1 MGNRPEANPLDT
13 SLFSQLNR
21 TVDYHVTLTKDY
33 LDEQKKFSLA
43 TPMRAASTYERV
55 WTVAPKSKTIVKDIK
70 KVLVSFE
77 TVCNHKG
84 IAVDGVGD
92 RNGKRRLTGTQT
104 HGGYRPRT
112 LKEDDYDKEKF
123 EVHEDAK
130 PSYNTLI
137 NKAELKHEN

>member
-1 MGNRPEANPLDT
+1 M
-13 SLFSQLNR
+13 
-21 TVDYHVTLTKDY
+21 TLTKDF
-33 LDEQKKFSLA
+33 LNEENKFSLA
-43 TPMRAASTYERV
+43 TPRHVASTYKRV
-55 WTVAPKSKTIVKDIK
+55 WTVAPQCTTIAKDIK

-77 TVCNHKG
+77 TVCRHKG

-92 RNGKRRLTGTQT
+92 KNGKRRIPTQA

-112 LKEDDYDKEKF
+112 LKEDDYDKEKC

-130 PSYNTLI
+130 LSYNTLI